1 MTNEVTFTNCGT
13 CEHTYAPKYIRGT
26 LRVYDANY
34 NLLIESDLKL
44 LEDKEGLTVLPA
56 RLPVLRSGLM
66 EWAEYDIPSMF
77 SFILKCKVGSD
88 LFCTDGLVGYFITYI
103 PRKVWSGDYIQFGES
118 TMKWIRGSDEC

>member
-1 MTNEVTFTNCGT
+1 MTNEVIFANCRT
-13 CEHTYAPKYIRGT
+13 CEHTYAPKYILGT
-26 LRVYDANY
+26 VRVYDWNY

-56 RLPVLRSGLM
+56 RLQVLRSGLM

-88 LFCTDGLVGYFITYI
+88 LFCTDGL
-103 PRKVWSGDYIQFGES
+103 KVWSGDPIQLGES